1 MYKFEQNQ
9 TPLYLQLYNQIKE
22 DIETKL
28 KAGAKLPSIRKLSNE
43 YNLSKTTVQTAYNQL
58 YAEGYIESKKN
69 SGYFICEDIIQNF
82 QINLDNK
89 ERDVIEDNSYKI
101 DFFPASLSKNS
112 FPKQT
117 WSKLYNKVIKD
128 DIHYGIYHD
137 IQGELE
143 LREELAKYLSSSRNV
158 ICKPEQI
165 ILTSGFTDSLF
176 IVSTILKSFTK
187 KVAVEKPC
195 YKTARKVFELQDF
208 EIEDI
213 SINQNGLDLS
223 LLQNISSKALYLTP
237 SHQFPT
243 GVTIPISNRIKLLNW
258 AKENS
263 VFIIEDDYDSEL
275 SYYNRPIPSMQGLD
289 NFGNVIYLGTFS
301 KALSPALR
309 ISYIVL
315 PTKLLHIY
323 KKSFDFR
330 FSQISID
337 IQKTLTL
344 FLKEGYWDKHLR
356 KIRNINRKKHHI
368 MKDYLKEFLG
378 DDIKILREGSGLNIL
393 IKPTFTMNLDL
404 LEELCLKNKI
414 KIYFKE
420 FLDLEKVIALGFG
433 GFEEFEIKDAIKT
446 FSKIWFEAKKQ
457 NLMYDNN

>member
-1 MYKFEQNQ
+1 MYKFDNSS
-9 TPLYLQLYNQIKE
+9 PLYIQLYKQLKN

-28 KAGAKLPSIRKLSNE
+28 KAGTKLPSIRKLSND
-43 YNLSKTTVQTAYNQL
+43 YNLSKTTVQNSYNQL

-82 QINLDNK
+82 QINLNK
-89 ERDVIEDNSYKI
+89 KENITKENNNYKI
-101 DFFPASLSKNS
+101 DFFPASLDKSS

-117 WSKLYNKVIKD
+117 WLKLYNKVVKD

-137 IQGELE
+137 IQGEIE
-143 LREELAKYLSSSRNV
+143 LREELSKYLLASRNV
-158 ICKPEQI
+158 ICKSEQI

-176 IVSTILKSFTK
+176 VLSIILKSFTK
-187 KVAVEKPC
+187 KVAIESPC
-195 YKTARKVFELQDF
+195 YKTAKKVFELANF

-213 SINQNGLDLS
+213 LINQNGLDLS
-223 LLQNISSKALYLTP
+223 LLQKISSKALYLTP

-243 GVTIPISNRIKLLNW
+243 GVTIPISNRIKILNW
-258 AKENS
+258 AKEND

-315 PTKLLHIY
+315 PTKLLEIY
-323 KKSFDFR
+323 KKAFDFR

-344 FLKEGYWDKHLR
+344 FLKEGHWERHLR
-356 KIRNINRKKHHI
+356 KIRNINRKKHNL
-368 MKDYLKEFLG
+368 MKEFLKKFLG
-378 DDIKILREGSGLNIL
+378 DDVKILREGSGLNLL
-393 IKPTFTMNLDL
+393 IKPLIDIDL
-404 LEELCLKNKI
+404 EKLEKIAQQKNV

-420 FLDLEKVIALGFG
+420 FFNLEKVIALGFG
-433 GFEEFEIKDAIKT
+433 GFEEFEIENAIKI
-446 FSKIWFEAKKQ
+446 FSEIWLEAKRV
-457 NLMYDNN
+457 

>member
-1 MYKFEQNQ
+1 MYKFDNSS
-9 TPLYLQLYNQIKE
+9 PLYMQLYKQLKN

-28 KAGAKLPSIRKLSNE
+28 KAGTKLPSIRKLSND
-43 YNLSKTTVQTAYNQL
+43 YNLSKTTVQNAYNQL

-82 QINLDNK
+82 QINLNRK
-89 ERDVIEDNSYKI
+89 ENITKENNNYKI
-101 DFFPASLSKNS
+101 DFFPASLDKSS

-117 WSKLYNKVIKD
+117 WLKLYNKVVKD

-137 IQGELE
+137 IQGEIE
-143 LREELAKYLSSSRNV
+143 LREELSKYLLASRNV
-158 ICKPEQI
+158 ICKSEQI

-176 IVSTILKSFTK
+176 VLSIILKSFTK
-187 KVAVEKPC
+187 KVAIESPC
-195 YKTARKVFELQDF
+195 YKTARKVFELANF

-213 SINQNGLDLS
+213 LINQNGLDLS
-223 LLQNISSKALYLTP
+223 LLQKISSKALYLTP

-243 GVTIPISNRIKLLNW
+243 GVTIPISNRIKILNW
-258 AKENS
+258 AKEND

-315 PTKLLHIY
+315 PTKLLEIY
-323 KKSFDFR
+323 KKAFDFR

-344 FLKEGYWDKHLR
+344 FLKEGHWERHLR
-356 KIRNINRKKHHI
+356 KIRNINRKKHNL
-368 MKDYLKEFLG
+368 MKEFLKKFLG
-378 DDIKILREGSGLNIL
+378 DDVKILREGSGLNLL
-393 IKPTFTMNLDL
+393 IKPLIDIDL
-404 LEELCLKNKI
+404 EKLEKIAQQKNV

-420 FLDLEKVIALGFG
+420 FFQSRKSNSFR
-433 GFEEFEIKDAIKT
+433 
-446 FSKIWFEAKKQ
+446 IWWI
-457 NLMYDNN
+457 